1 MLVRRASL
9 HVAVRVM
16 VYLVHTSLLRRAP
29 RFRALRTVAKLHPQ
43 ALHYLGVLLRTFYLV
58 LTYRILGSRYIL
70 AVSRLRHVPF
80 VLLLLGLLDAVA
92 ESLLLG
98 LAPLDFLDIP
108 LRRQQTVKLY
118 AGRFGHRR
126 VVAPH
131 PVQGV
136 VYLRLYLRQLHLDSL
151 LQHLHYLLPA
161 HVKFPLDLH
170 ARRVNFAPFNFQK
183 RTERLRAQTQLVVH
197 HYVKNLLNLLSRVL
211 ASDHTVDGT
220 QYALHLHL
228 AQVVK
233 KPLVHEHTRKVR
245 NAPYRSSVILPL
257 PRHRLPQLVQV
268 TANSLHRVMPGRQVV
283 AARLRSLNLYL
294 RHILVKTHV
303 PIAETRRFFFL
314 RFGIFKKSR

>member
-1 MLVRRASL
+1 
-9 HVAVRVM
+9 M
-16 VYLVHTSLLRRAP
+16 VYLVHARLLRRAP
-29 RFRALRTVAKLHPQ
+29 RFRTLRTVAKLHAQ
-43 ALHYLGVLLRTFYLV
+43 ALHYPGVLLRTFYFV

-70 AVSRLRHVPF
+70 AVSRLSHVPF

-92 ESLLLG
+92 KSLLLG

-108 LRRQQTVKLY
+108 LRRKQTVKLY

-126 VVAPH
+126 IVAPH
-131 PVQGV
+131 PVQGI

-161 HVKFPLDLH
+161 RVKLPLDLH

-183 RTERLRAQTQLVVH
+183 RTERLRAQAKLVVH
-197 HYVKNLLNLLSRVL
+197 HYVENFLNLLSRVL
-211 ASDHTVDGT
+211 ASDHTVHGT

-228 AQVVK
+228 AQVVQ
-233 KPLVHEHTRKVR
+233 KPLVHEHARKVR
-245 NAPYRSSVILPL
+245 HAPYRRGVILPL
-257 PRHRLPQLVQV
+257 PRHRLPQLVQIA
-268 TANSLHRVMPGRQVV
+268 ANGLHRVMPGRQVV

-303 PIAETRRFFFL
+303 RIAETSRFFIFFL
-314 RFGIFKKSR
+314 RNLQK

>member
-1 MLVRRASL
+1 
-9 HVAVRVM
+9 M

-43 ALHYLGVLLRTFYLV
+43 ALHYLGVLLRTLYLV
-58 LTYRILGSRYIL
+58 LSYRILGRRYIL

-108 LRRQQTVKLY
+108 LRRKQTVKLY

-126 VVAPH
+126 VIAPH
-131 PVQGV
+131 AVQGV

-233 KPLVHEHTRKVR
+233 KPLVHEHARKVR
-245 NAPYRSSVILPL
+245 HAPYRSSVILPL

-268 TANSLHRVMPGRQVV
+268 AADSLHRVMPGRQVV

-294 RHILVKTHV
+294 RHILVKSHV
-303 PIAETRRFFFL
+303 PVAKTHSSFTFFIL
-314 RFGIFKKSR
+314 KFGILEIFH

>member
-1 MLVRRASL
+1 MVLVRRASL

-43 ALHYLGVLLRTFYLV
+43 ALHYLGVLLRTLYLV
-58 LTYRILGSRYIL
+58 LSYRILGRRYIL

-170 ARRVNFAPFNFQK
+170 ARRVDFAPFNFQK

-197 HYVKNLLNLLSRVL
+197 HYIENLLNLLRRVL
-211 ASDHTVDGT
+211 ASDYPVDGT

-233 KPLVHEHTRKVR
+233 KPLVHEHARKVR
-245 NAPYRSSVILPL
+245 NAPYRRGVILAL
-257 PRHRLPQLVQV
+257 ASHSLPQLVQV
-268 TANSLHRVMPGRQVV
+268 PAYRLHGIVTRRQVV
-283 AARLRSLNLYL
+283 AARLRRINLYL
-294 RHILVKTHV
+294 RNILVKTHV
-303 PIAETRRFFFL
+303 PIAETHR
-314 RFGIFKKSR
+314 GIIFIYLQK